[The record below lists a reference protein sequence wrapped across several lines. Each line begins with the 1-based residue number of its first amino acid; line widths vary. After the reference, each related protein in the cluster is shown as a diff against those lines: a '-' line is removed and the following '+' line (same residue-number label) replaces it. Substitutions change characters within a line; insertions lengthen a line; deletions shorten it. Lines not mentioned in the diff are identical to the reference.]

1 MRVLFAAALAC
12 LALAT
17 PAQTELAMAAGHDGV
32 WKFDNLKSI
41 GGIAPQVE
49 GNPTTV
55 SSPVGKAVQFNGK
68 DDALF
73 FPDRP
78 LVGASTFTIEAIFRP
93 DGGDEQQRWMHIAE
107 TDPKTGL
114 DANPGG
120 TSDPNPRHMFEIRV
134 KGDQWYLDGFVNY
147 KGGSK
152 ALMFPAKTHPVGP
165 WYAVAQVYD
174 GKMFRTY
181 VNGEL
186 QGEAEV
192 DNYVAQGAGHMMVGT
207 RMNRVNYFKGAVAE
221 ARFTPS
227 ALDPSQFLKVPAN

>member
-1 MRVLFAAALAC
+1 MRILLAAAALGLVA
-12 LALAT
+12 LALPAT
-17 PAQTELAMAAGHDGV
+17 AAENGV
-32 WKFDNLKSI
+32 WKFDNLKMI
-41 GGIAPQVE
+41 GGVVPKVE
-49 GNPTTV
+49 GHPTIIA
-55 SSPVGKAVQFNGK
+55 SPVGKAIAFNGK

-78 LVGASTFTIEAIFRP
+78 LIGAKTFTIEAIFRP

-107 TDPKTGL
+107 TDPATGL

-120 TSDPNPRHMFEIRV
+120 TSDPNPRHMFELRV

-147 KGGSK
+147 HGGSK
-152 ALMFPAKTHPVGP
+152 ALMFPDKLHPIGP

-186 QGEAEV
+186 QGEAEI
-192 DNYVAQGAGHMMVGT
+192 DNYVPHGPGHMMVGT
-207 RMNRVNYFKGAVAE
+207 RMNRVNYFHGAIAE
-221 ARFTPS
+221 ARYTDHALTP
-227 ALDPSQFLKVPAN
+227 DQFLKLPK